1 MISDDSEKHVECSK
15 HKQWGHVEF
24 CWLIHVGKIPMVRT
38 ANDKN
43 TGIHQAKQHL
53 LASERSSV
61 AAVVIV
67 VKTMFSKQLIVDLLF
82 SLAEFANTAVAWVAE
97 RPRFWSSPGRTGASG
112 ASHGLAN
119 IWNVIEVLCWF
130 DHISAVVVAVDQIG
144 TRSCSFAPL
153 LVTFLTH
160 LTNNSYWL

>member
-1 MISDDSEKHVECSK
+1 
-15 HKQWGHVEF
+15 
-24 CWLIHVGKIPMVRT
+24 MVRT

-43 TGIHQAKQHL
+43 TGIHHAKQHL

-97 RPRFWSSPGRTGASG
+97 RPRFDPRQAGPGPLAPRTASP
-112 ASHGLAN
+112 
-119 IWNVIEVLCWF
+119 
-130 DHISAVVVAVDQIG
+130 
-144 TRSCSFAPL
+144 
-153 LVTFLTH
+153 TFGM
-160 LTNNSYWL
+160 

>member
-1 MISDDSEKHVECSK
+1 M
-15 HKQWGHVEF
+15 
-24 CWLIHVGKIPMVRT
+24 IHVGKIPMVRT

-97 RPRFWSSPGRTGASG
+97 RPRF
-112 ASHGLAN
+112 
-119 IWNVIEVLCWF
+119 
-130 DHISAVVVAVDQIG
+130 
-144 TRSCSFAPL
+144 
-153 LVTFLTH
+153 
-160 LTNNSYWL
+160 